1 VEVWPLTRTSYPANR
16 LVLVYPRDKT
26 AARPSYGTKSAQ
38 RRDLA
43 GYPRRRLLWHGL
55 RTRRGRFR
63 GEFEFESLYPRN
75 KGAVIEM
82 PLTDFM
88 AAAKRELEELK
99 ADYSGTEPSAS
110 ETAQSKPRLIK
121 AAKPIKAPT
130 TAPSVQ

>member
-1 VEVWPLTRTSYPANR
+1 
-16 LVLVYPRDKT
+16 
-26 AARPSYGTKSAQ
+26 
-38 RRDLA
+38 
-43 GYPRRRLLWHGL
+43 
-55 RTRRGRFR
+55 
-63 GEFEFESLYPRN
+63 
-75 KGAVIEM
+75 
-82 PLTDFM
+82 M

>member
-1 VEVWPLTRTSYPANR
+1 
-16 LVLVYPRDKT
+16 
-26 AARPSYGTKSAQ
+26 
-38 RRDLA
+38 
-43 GYPRRRLLWHGL
+43 
-55 RTRRGRFR
+55 
-63 GEFEFESLYPRN
+63 
-75 KGAVIEM
+75 VIEM